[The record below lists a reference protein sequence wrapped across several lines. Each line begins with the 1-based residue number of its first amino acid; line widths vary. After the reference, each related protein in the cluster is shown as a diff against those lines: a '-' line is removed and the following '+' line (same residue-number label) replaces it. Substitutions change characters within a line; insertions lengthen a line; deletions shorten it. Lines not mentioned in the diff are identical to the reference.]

1 MKKWVWHIGLAAMG
15 SLIAACTSG
24 ETNNAGTSL
33 ETENSIAVAL
43 AVQKDGGLP
52 AARTKVFVRPSEFL
66 AGANNFA
73 LSKDKD
79 YKDEESPVVE
89 SDSAAGILNVETD
102 DQGRLNLPRLKPG
115 AYTIEARQDSDKA
128 LAHVVVT
135 DSSCDSIS
143 IKMEAS
149 GAIKGQV
156 YLPEDVSSVTV
167 GIKGLDYFVE
177 TDSLGN
183 FEFPSVPGGMLS
195 VVGFVYRTYQT
206 LDMDGNSS
214 EISNFMSVGTRNT
227 KVESEKTSKN
237 VMIGQK
243 KIEIV
248 ADTSD
253 NEDSTGDEDVYP
265 VIKFEDFEDSTYGWY
280 TSQSRYADA
289 DLDGVKN
296 VHGRKGMVAH
306 FVYSN
311 DSNSN
316 WALMGRQLRG
326 VRDLSDLDSIVFWAR
341 CENAIE
347 DSVQWI
353 SVSFDVLMDSVD
365 LERLGY
371 INGKAW
377 VHLTLDSAWTRYVV
391 TPDDLIEPD
400 EHNIGGNIGW
410 DAVKDHVTNLNF
422 FGGGVTKGTPYEFWL
437 DDVTIYGVKELE

>member
-52 AARTKVFVRPSEFL
+52 AARTKVFVRPSDFL

-128 LAHVVVT
+128 LAYVMVT

-167 GIKGLDYFVE
+167 GIRGLDYFVE

-183 FEFPSVPGGMLS
+183 FEFPSVPGGMLN

-214 EISNFMSVGTRNT
+214 EISNFMPVGTRNT

-243 KIEIV
+243 KIVIV

-253 NEDSTGDEDVYP
+253 NEDTTGNENVYP
-265 VIKFEDFEDSTYGWY
+265 VALFADFEDSTYGWY
-280 TSQSRYADA
+280 ISRSRYADA
-289 DLDGVKN
+289 ELDAERN
-296 VHGRKGMVAH
+296 VAGRKGMSAH
-306 FVYSN
+306 FVYQN
-311 DSNSN
+311 DSNAN
-316 WALMGRQLRG
+316 WALMGRALNEMT
-326 VRDLSDLDSIVFWAR
+326 DMSELDSVVFWAR
-341 CENAIE
+341 SGLS
-347 DSVQWI
+347 DSSQWI
-353 SVSFDVLMDSVD
+353 SVSFDVLLDSIALD
-365 LERLGY
+365 TTGY
-371 INGKAW
+371 ENGKAW
-377 VHLTLDSAWTRYVV
+377 VHLELDTTWQRFVV
-391 TPDDLIEPD
+391 TPKDLIEPD

-422 FGGGVTKGTPYEFWL
+422 FGGGVTQGTPYEMWL
-437 DDVTIYGVKELE
+437 DDVTIYGVKGLD